1 MSDPLVSDRIQD
13 QLSAAGFGRL
23 FINNFV
29 PGVPGVAVVVVVV
42 VVIVVVVRV
51 NLVVVDDVRSASQ
64 GRRIIVSFEYFFGF
78 EVVSYLSLDVRS
90 HSEHLVEVLEELPAR
105 GRG

>member
-1 MSDPLVSDRIQD
+1 MRDPLVSDRIQD

-29 PGVPGVAVVVVVV
+29 PGVAVVVV

-51 NLVVVDDVRSASQ
+51 SLVVVDDVRSASQ
-64 GRRIIVSFEYFFGF
+64 GRRFIVSFEYFFGF

>member
-29 PGVPGVAVVVVVV
+29 PGVAVV

-51 NLVVVDDVRSASQ
+51 SLVVVDDVRSASQ
-64 GRRIIVSFEYFFGF
+64 GRRFIVSFEYFFGF

>member
-29 PGVPGVAVVVVVV
+29 PGVAVVVV

>member
-1 MSDPLVSDRIQD
+1 MRDPLVSDRIQD

-29 PGVPGVAVVVVVV
+29 PGVPGVAVVVV

-78 EVVSYLSLDVRS
+78 EVVSYLSLEVRS

>member
-29 PGVPGVAVVVVVV
+29 PGVAVV

-51 NLVVVDDVRSASQ
+51 SLVVVDDVRSASQ